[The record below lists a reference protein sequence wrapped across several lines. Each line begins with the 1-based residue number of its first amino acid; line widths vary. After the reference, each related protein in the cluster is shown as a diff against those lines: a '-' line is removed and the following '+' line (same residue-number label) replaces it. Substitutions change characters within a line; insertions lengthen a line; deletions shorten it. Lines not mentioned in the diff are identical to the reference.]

1 MFTVVNNGFFFLL
14 LAIFFEL
21 PITQTEMKMKGKL
34 INGQLE
40 LII

>member
-21 PITQTEMKMKGKL
+21 PITRTEMKMKGKL